1 MIPGTTATVSLPK
14 VRTDLIIRAHTSS
27 SGKPFV
33 VKDPVTQEFFGL
45 REVEHFVVKQLD
57 GSTSLDVVRRRAEE
71 RFGAPLEEETIARF
85 VRTLRELGLLESAG
99 PEKAPAPRRR
109 IQGNPFYLRLRLC
122 DPNRFLGWLVGP
134 SQPFFTRTFLTFSS
148 ALILT
153 ALLMSVMSSGD
164 LARDVKGLFRLDVL
178 ALVWL
183 TVFFV
188 AMAHEVAHGV
198 TCRRFGGQVHDI
210 GFMLVYSMPAFY
222 CDVSDTWLFPQR
234 SRRLLVTFA
243 GPYFEL
249 FIWAVA
255 IATWRVTDTG
265 TWINLL
271 ALVVIATSGLKTLLN
286 LNPLIKLDGYY
297 FLSDALGI
305 PNLRRRAF
313 AYIGG
318 LLTGRSSVSDPVP
331 PTPRERRVFV
341 LYGLAASIYSFL
353 LLGVTTYHLGGFLI
367 GRYQVWGLL
376 PLVLLLGPRLRK
388 RFRSFVPRRS
398 KALERP
404 PSGPPAFPEDADE
417 EREADRDGGRPSNGG
432 RPSKGRRE
440 KSVRRLRAAAVIAAA
455 GVVLLLVRMEL
466 RVTGEFTVLP
476 NDRSDVRS
484 MVEGIVISMD
494 VDEGTRVRTGQVV
507 ARLVDRDRAAELIG
521 VQGEIAEK
529 QAMLRL
535 LRAGPTPEQIELGA
549 REVVTAEARR
559 DYSQKRI
566 AEAQQ
571 MRSEQIAK
579 LQATVRRIED
589 SLRYKQTQYERFKT
603 LWGVQ
608 LVSRK
613 EYEDAEELMV
623 ITGRQLEEARAELA
637 MTMADDLGD
646 LRKELALAQTQAA
659 EALGRQTVLVA
670 GSRPEEIE
678 AREAEVAR
686 LQAKR
691 RHLEESSRLLEVTSP
706 ISGVVTTASRQLRLM
721 VGQSVAKGDL
731 LATVQDLSTVMTLI
745 AVPEKEVAEVKV
757 GQLVAIKLRAYP
769 HETFEGRV
777 TTIATS
783 VRSAAAA
790 GIPPKEAAAAAPR
803 PADEGIGERVV
814 LVTSEIENAS
824 LLLKPEMTG
833 KAKIYCG
840 PQPLFQ
846 LMTRRL
852 ARIVRVE
859 FWSWW

>member
-1 MIPGTTATVSLPK
+1 MTPGTTATVALPK
-14 VRTDLIIRAHTSS
+14 IRSDLVIRAHTSS
-27 SGKPFV
+27 GGKPFV

-45 REVEHFVVKQLD
+45 REVEHFVVEQLD

-71 RFGAPLEEETIARF
+71 RFGAPLESETIARF
-85 VRTLRELGLLESAG
+85 VRTLRELGLLESAA
-99 PEKAPAPRRR
+99 PEKAPVPRRR
-109 IQGNPFYLRLRLC
+109 IQGNPFYLRLRLV

-148 ALILT
+148 ALILV

-210 GFMLVYSMPAFY
+210 GFILIYSMPAFY
-222 CDVSDTWLFPQR
+222 CDVSDTWLFPKK

-255 IATWRVTDTG
+255 VATWRVTDTG

-353 LLGVTTYHLGGFLI
+353 LLGVTTFHVGSFLI
-367 GRYQVWGLL
+367 GRYQLWGLL

-398 KALERP
+398 KALERS

-417 EREADRDGGRPSNGG
+417 EREADRDGGSPSPG
-432 RPSKGRRE
+432 RSG
-440 KSVRRLRAAAVIAAA
+440 KSARRLRAAAVIAVAS
-455 GVVLLLVRMEL
+455 VVLFLVPMEL
-466 RVTGEFTVLP
+466 KVTGEFTVLP

-484 MVEGIVISMD
+484 MVEGIVVSMD

-559 DYSQKRI
+559 AHSEKRI
-566 AEAQQ
+566 AEARQ
-571 MRSEQIAK
+571 MQSEQITK

-589 SLRYKQTQYERFKT
+589 SLGYKRTQYERFKT

-613 EYEDAEELMV
+613 EFEDAEELMV
-623 ITGRQLEEARAELA
+623 VTGRQLEEAKAELA
-637 MTMADDLGD
+637 VTMADDLGE

-659 EALGRQTVLVA
+659 EAVGKQTVLVA
-670 GSRPEEIE
+670 GSRAEEIE

-691 RHLEESSRLLEVTSP
+691 RHLEESSRLLAVTSP

-731 LATVQDLSTVMTLI
+731 LATVQDLSKVMTLI
-745 AVPEKEVAEVKV
+745 AVPEKEVADVKV

-790 GIPPKEAAAAAPR
+790 GTPPKEAAAAAPK
-803 PADEGIGERVV
+803 PADEGTGERVV

-824 LLLKPEMTG
+824 LLLKPDMTG

-840 PQPLFQ
+840 PQPLFE

-852 ARIVRVE
+852 ARVVRVE